1 MFQRIFPGHA
11 SFQIVLAVGLTLLL
25 GGVSLAQPV
34 TMQAL
39 LRTTTAKDWRPLDP
53 SRTLIMQLPQGRVV
67 IELAPAFA
75 PQHVA
80 NIETLA
86 QAHYFD
92 GLSINRVQDNF
103 VVQWGDPHADQ
114 PKQARILPDHLHRP
128 LPAEYSRTARGLPF
142 TALVDPDSYAARTGF
157 SMGLPVARNTADTRT
172 WLVHCYGMVGVGR
185 DNPPDTGNGSELY
198 VVIGQAPRQLD
209 RNITLVGRVVEGMPL
224 LAALP
229 RGHGPMGFYRHAT
242 QRTPILSL
250 RLAATLAPPQRPHL
264 QVLRTETSAFRHL
277 IAIRR
282 HRSDTWY
289 VRPAN
294 RINVCNVP
302 LPVRDN
308 TPKPGHP

>member
-1 MFQRIFPGHA
+1 MLQRIFLSHVSTRIA
-11 SFQIVLAVGLTLLL
+11 LALGLTGLL

-39 LRTTTAKDWRPLDP
+39 LKATSAKDWRPLDP
-53 SRTLIMQLPQGRVV
+53 SRTLVMQLPQGRVV

-86 QAHYFD
+86 RAHYFD

-103 VVQWGDPHADQ
+103 VVQWGDPHAQQ
-114 PKQARILPDHLHRP
+114 PKQARALPDHLSRR
-128 LPAEYSRTARGLPF
+128 LPPEYSRPTRGLAF
-142 TALVDPDSYAARTGF
+142 TALLDPDTYAARTGF
-157 SMGLPVARNTADTRT
+157 SMGFPVARNATASRT

-209 RNITLVGRVVEGMPL
+209 RNITLVGRVVEGMSW

-229 RGHGPMGFYRHAT
+229 RGHGPMGFYRHAA
-242 QRTPILSL
+242 QRVPILRL
-250 RLAATLAPPQRPHL
+250 RLAATLAPAHRPHL
-264 QVLRTETSAFRHL
+264 QVLRTDTSAFRHL

-302 LPVRDN
+302 LPVREK
-308 TPKPGHP
+308 TPQLIHP